1 MIFGYARVSTAEQKL
16 ETQIELLKQ
25 QGCEKVYT
33 DIASGVREDRKG
45 LNEML
50 SFLREG
56 DVVIVYK
63 TDRIFRSLKNM
74 IELIEFFNQKGVFF
88 KSISE
93 PTFDT
98 TSANG
103 KFIIQIFGAVAEFER
118 NLISERTKAGIE
130 GARRRKQL
138 IGRPKGIKKE
148 TLEKYGA
155 VSEEVAREMLAG
167 LKTDVAISTTGIA
180 GPGGGTKEK
189 PVGLVYIGIRV
200 KDEVKIFRRE
210 LKGDRN
216 KIRQRAMMHALY
228 NLLKILK

>member
-25 QGCEKVYT
+25 QGCEKIYT

-88 KSISE
+88 KSISNPLLIRLLPME
-93 PTFDT
+93 NLSFRFLERWL
-98 TSANG
+98 SLKEILSVKERKQESKG
-103 KFIIQIFGAVAEFER
+103 QGEER
-118 NLISERTKAGIE
+118 NSSED
-130 GARRRKQL
+130 
-138 IGRPKGIKKE
+138 PKE
-148 TLEKYGA
+148 
-155 VSEEVAREMLAG
+155 
-167 LKTDVAISTTGIA
+167 
-180 GPGGGTKEK
+180 
-189 PVGLVYIGIRV
+189 
-200 KDEVKIFRRE
+200 
-210 LKGDRN
+210 
-216 KIRQRAMMHALY
+216 
-228 NLLKILK
+228 

>member
-88 KSISE
+88 KSISNPLLIRLLPME
-93 PTFDT
+93 NLSFRFLERWL
-98 TSANG
+98 SLKEILSVKERKQESKEQG
-103 KFIIQIFGAVAEFER
+103 EER
-118 NLISERTKAGIE
+118 NSSED
-130 GARRRKQL
+130 
-138 IGRPKGIKKE
+138 PKE
-148 TLEKYGA
+148 
-155 VSEEVAREMLAG
+155 
-167 LKTDVAISTTGIA
+167 
-180 GPGGGTKEK
+180 
-189 PVGLVYIGIRV
+189 
-200 KDEVKIFRRE
+200 
-210 LKGDRN
+210 
-216 KIRQRAMMHALY
+216 
-228 NLLKILK
+228 

>member
-25 QGCEKVYT
+25 QGCEKIYT

-88 KSISE
+88 KSISNPLLIRLLPME
-93 PTFDT
+93 NLSFRFLEQWL
-98 TSANG
+98 SLKEISSVKERKQESKEQG
-103 KFIIQIFGAVAEFER
+103 EER
-118 NLISERTKAGIE
+118 NSSED
-130 GARRRKQL
+130 
-138 IGRPKGIKKE
+138 PKE
-148 TLEKYGA
+148 
-155 VSEEVAREMLAG
+155 
-167 LKTDVAISTTGIA
+167 
-180 GPGGGTKEK
+180 
-189 PVGLVYIGIRV
+189 
-200 KDEVKIFRRE
+200 
-210 LKGDRN
+210 
-216 KIRQRAMMHALY
+216 
-228 NLLKILK
+228 

>member
-25 QGCEKVYT
+25 QGCEKIYT

-88 KSISE
+88 KSISNPLLIRLLPME
-93 PTFDT
+93 NLSFRFLEQWL
-98 TSANG
+98 SL
-103 KFIIQIFGAVAEFER
+103 KEISSVKER
-118 NLISERTKAGIE
+118 KRESKEQGEERSSSED
-130 GARRRKQL
+130 
-138 IGRPKGIKKE
+138 PKE
-148 TLEKYGA
+148 
-155 VSEEVAREMLAG
+155 
-167 LKTDVAISTTGIA
+167 
-180 GPGGGTKEK
+180 
-189 PVGLVYIGIRV
+189 
-200 KDEVKIFRRE
+200 
-210 LKGDRN
+210 
-216 KIRQRAMMHALY
+216 
-228 NLLKILK
+228 

>member
-74 IELIEFFNQKGVFF
+74 IELIEFFNQKVFSSKVSLNPLLILLLPMENLSF
-88 KSISE
+88 RFLEQWLSLKEISSVKE
-93 PTFDT
+93 RKQE
-98 TSANG
+98 SKEQG
-103 KFIIQIFGAVAEFER
+103 EER
-118 NLISERTKAGIE
+118 NSSED
-130 GARRRKQL
+130 
-138 IGRPKGIKKE
+138 PKG
-148 TLEKYGA
+148 
-155 VSEEVAREMLAG
+155 
-167 LKTDVAISTTGIA
+167 
-180 GPGGGTKEK
+180 
-189 PVGLVYIGIRV
+189 
-200 KDEVKIFRRE
+200 
-210 LKGDRN
+210 
-216 KIRQRAMMHALY
+216 
-228 NLLKILK
+228 

>member
-25 QGCEKVYT
+25 QGCEKIYT

-88 KSISE
+88 KSISNPLLIRLLPME
-93 PTFDT
+93 
-98 TSANG
+98 
-103 KFIIQIFGAVAEFER
+103 
-118 NLISERTKAGIE
+118 NLSFRFLEQWLSLKEISSVKE
-130 GARRRKQL
+130 RKQESKRL
-138 IGRPKGIKKE
+138 
-148 TLEKYGA
+148 
-155 VSEEVAREMLAG
+155 
-167 LKTDVAISTTGIA
+167 
-180 GPGGGTKEK
+180 
-189 PVGLVYIGIRV
+189 
-200 KDEVKIFRRE
+200 
-210 LKGDRN
+210 
-216 KIRQRAMMHALY
+216 
-228 NLLKILK
+228 

>member
-25 QGCEKVYT
+25 QGCEKIYT

-88 KSISE
+88 KSISNPLLIRLLLME
-93 PTFDT
+93 NLSFRFLEQWL
-98 TSANG
+98 SLKEISSVKEQKQESKEQG
-103 KFIIQIFGAVAEFER
+103 EER
-118 NLISERTKAGIE
+118 NSSED
-130 GARRRKQL
+130 
-138 IGRPKGIKKE
+138 PKE
-148 TLEKYGA
+148 
-155 VSEEVAREMLAG
+155 
-167 LKTDVAISTTGIA
+167 
-180 GPGGGTKEK
+180 
-189 PVGLVYIGIRV
+189 
-200 KDEVKIFRRE
+200 
-210 LKGDRN
+210 
-216 KIRQRAMMHALY
+216 
-228 NLLKILK
+228 

>member
-25 QGCEKVYT
+25 QGCEKIYT

-88 KSISE
+88 KSISNPLLIRLLPME
-93 PTFDT
+93 
-98 TSANG
+98 
-103 KFIIQIFGAVAEFER
+103 
-118 NLISERTKAGIE
+118 NLSFRFLEQWLSLKEISSVKE
-130 GARRRKQL
+130 RKQEL
-138 IGRPKGIKKE
+138 KEQGEERSSSEDPKG
-148 TLEKYGA
+148 
-155 VSEEVAREMLAG
+155 
-167 LKTDVAISTTGIA
+167 
-180 GPGGGTKEK
+180 
-189 PVGLVYIGIRV
+189 
-200 KDEVKIFRRE
+200 
-210 LKGDRN
+210 
-216 KIRQRAMMHALY
+216 
-228 NLLKILK
+228 

>member
-25 QGCEKVYT
+25 QGCEKIYT

-88 KSISE
+88 KSISNPLLIRLLPMGSLSFRFLE
-93 PTFDT
+93 QWL
-98 TSANG
+98 SLKEISSVKERKQESKG
-103 KFIIQIFGAVAEFER
+103 QGEER
-118 NLISERTKAGIE
+118 NSSED
-130 GARRRKQL
+130 
-138 IGRPKGIKKE
+138 PKE
-148 TLEKYGA
+148 
-155 VSEEVAREMLAG
+155 
-167 LKTDVAISTTGIA
+167 
-180 GPGGGTKEK
+180 
-189 PVGLVYIGIRV
+189 
-200 KDEVKIFRRE
+200 
-210 LKGDRN
+210 
-216 KIRQRAMMHALY
+216 
-228 NLLKILK
+228 

>member
-25 QGCEKVYT
+25 QGCEKIYT

-93 PTFDT
+93 PAFDT
-98 TSANG
+98 TSLLPMG
-103 KFIIQIFGAVAEFER
+103 SLSFRFLEQWLSLKEISSVKERKQESKEQGEER
-118 NLISERTKAGIE
+118 NSSED
-130 GARRRKQL
+130 
-138 IGRPKGIKKE
+138 PKG
-148 TLEKYGA
+148 
-155 VSEEVAREMLAG
+155 
-167 LKTDVAISTTGIA
+167 
-180 GPGGGTKEK
+180 
-189 PVGLVYIGIRV
+189 
-200 KDEVKIFRRE
+200 
-210 LKGDRN
+210 
-216 KIRQRAMMHALY
+216 
-228 NLLKILK
+228 